1 MAFYRRSG
9 PGLPRYRSF
18 SITDKLHSVGLLCTS
33 DRPVTETS
41 TRQRTALTIDT
52 HAAGGIRTHNPSKRK
67 TAEPRL
73 RLRGHWDRLK
83 KCYKIETILFF
94 ERPVFFWRRSSFFL
108 GPSRCWIISTSFKG
122 REDETSPAD
131 FDLPWQ
137 LSRGDVQVFTLPAAM
152 FLWGCLSVWCFDTC
166 CVSPL
171 FLRFFWKNG
180 RLWLLAQRCIPT
192 SSVILA
198 HSANTS
204 PPPPFNTPLSQYLY

>member
-18 SITDKLHSVGLLCTS
+18 SITDTLHSVGLLCTS

-94 ERPVFFWRRSSFFL
+94 ERPVFF
-108 GPSRCWIISTSFKG
+108 
-122 REDETSPAD
+122 
-131 FDLPWQ
+131 
-137 LSRGDVQVFTLPAAM
+137 
-152 FLWGCLSVWCFDTC
+152 
-166 CVSPL
+166 
-171 FLRFFWKNG
+171 
-180 RLWLLAQRCIPT
+180 
-192 SSVILA
+192 
-198 HSANTS
+198 
-204 PPPPFNTPLSQYLY
+204 